1 MTTTAV
7 DNPKLPVE
15 RDSAGVVTLTLRS
28 SRPVVVL
35 EWSLLKAIN
44 SALDEIES
52 GGALKGFVLASDS
65 RVFIAGADLKEIA
78 GLSERELDEY
88 LAFGQHVYGRI
99 ARLPCTSVAA
109 VNGAVLGGGLEIAM
123 HCDHLIGTAPKA
135 SPAGTPEKPSRPYP
149 VGLPEAGLS
158 ICPGWGGTC
167 LLPARIDAGR
177 AITMTATGKTFT
189 AIDAREAGLLE
200 ELVEP
205 AADQMAFLAKARQL
219 AMKPKSAPRAEPIAI
234 TNADRRAAARAAFEK
249 VRAELP
255 KSQAAN
261 AVADCIE
268 QGLARGW
275 QACLDAERKH
285 LIRLRG
291 TDEGKAAIK
300 AFLEKNG

>member
-1 MTTTAV
+1 MTTAGYTL
-7 DNPKLPVE
+7 KLPIE
-15 RDSAGVVTLTLRS
+15 RDGSGVVTLTLRS
-28 SRPVVVL
+28 ARPVVVL
-35 EWSLLKAIN
+35 EWSLLKSIN
-44 SALDEIES
+44 AALDEIGS
-52 GGALKGFVLASDS
+52 GGSPKGFVLASDS

-78 GLSERELDEY
+78 GLTDHELDEY

-99 ARLPCTSVAA
+99 ARLPCTTVAA
-109 VNGAVLGGGLEIAM
+109 INGAVLGGGLEIAM
-123 HCDHLIGTAPKA
+123 HCDHLIGSAPK
-135 SPAGTPEKPSRPYP
+135 PGTAEKPSRPYP

-167 LLPARIDAGR
+167 LLPARMDAGR
-177 AITMTATGKTFT
+177 AMTMTATGKTFT

-205 AADQMAFLAKARQL
+205 AGDQAALLVKSRQL
-219 AMKPKSAPRAEPIAI
+219 ALRPKSAARAEPIAI
-234 TNADRRAAARAAFEK
+234 TNTDRRAAAKAAFEK
-249 VRAELP
+249 IRAELP
-255 KSQAAN
+255 KTQAAA

-268 QGLARGW
+268 QGITRGW

-291 TDEGKAAIK
+291 TDEGKAAVK

>member
-1 MTTTAV
+1 MTTTGETT
-7 DNPKLPVE
+7 KLPIE
-15 RDSAGVVTLTLRS
+15 RDGSGVVTLTLRS
-28 SRPVVVL
+28 ARPVVVL
-35 EWSLLKAIN
+35 EWSLLKSIN
-44 SALDEIES
+44 AALNEIS
-52 GGALKGFVLASDS
+52 SWVSVKGFVLASDS

-78 GLSERELDEY
+78 GLTDGELNDY

-99 ARLPCTSVAA
+99 ARLPCTTVAA
-109 VNGAVLGGGLEIAM
+109 INGAVLGGGLEIAM
-123 HCDHLIGTAPKA
+123 HCDHLIGTAPK
-135 SPAGTPEKPSRPYP
+135 PGTPEKPSRPYP

-167 LLPARIDAGR
+167 LLPARMDAAR

-205 AADQMAFLAKARQL
+205 AGDQPVLLSKARQL
-219 AMKPKSAPRAEPIAI
+219 ALTPKSAARAEPIAI
-234 TNADRRAAARAAFEK
+234 TTPERRAAARSAFDK

-255 KSQAAN
+255 RTQAAA
-261 AVADCIE
+261 AVADCVE
-268 QGLARGW
+268 QGITHGW

-291 TDEGKAAIK
+291 TDEGTAAIK

>member
-1 MTTTAV
+1 MTTTTEI
-7 DNPKLPVE
+7 PKLPIE
-15 RDSAGVVTLTLRS
+15 RDASGVVTLVLRS
-28 SRPVVVL
+28 ARPVVVL

-44 SALDEIES
+44 RALDEIAD

-65 RVFIAGADLKEIA
+65 RVYIAGADLKEIA
-78 GLSERELDEY
+78 GLSEKELDDY

-99 ARLPCTSVAA
+99 ARLPCTTVAA

-123 HCDHLIGTAPKA
+123 HCDHLIGTAPK
-135 SPAGTPEKPSRPYP
+135 PGTPEKPSRPYP

-167 LLPARIDAGR
+167 LLPARMDAAR
-177 AITMTATGKTFT
+177 AMTMTATGKTFT

-205 AADQMAFLAKARQL
+205 AGGAGDHSALLAKSRQL
-219 AMKPKSAPRAEPIAI
+219 ALKPKPAPRAEPIAI
-234 TNADRRAAARAAFEK
+234 TNAERRAGAKSAFDRI
-249 VRAELP
+249 RAELP
-255 KSQAAN
+255 KTQAAA

-268 QGLARGW
+268 QGITRGW

-291 TDEGKAAIK
+291 TSEGTAAIK